1 MFLIFDTETTG
12 FPKDWNAPLT
22 DFDNWPRVVQIA
34 WQIHGPEGELIDVQD
49 HIIYPDGYDIP
60 FNATKIHG
68 ISTDR
73 AKAEGKPLADVLATF
88 QAAMETCEFVIGHNV
103 RFDLNV
109 TGCEYLRTTGEN
121 PFTTKK
127 SLDSC
132 TEITAELCQIRYQDR
147 RECHRRKEAVQFYR
161 RRSGEADVFDTEPF
175 SGTEC
180 WKWSRTG

>member
-22 DFDNWPRVVQIA
+22 DFDNWPRVVQLA

-73 AKAEGKPLADVLATF
+73 AKTEGKPLVEVLATF
-88 QAAMETCEFVIGHNV
+88 QAAMDTCEFVIGHNV
-103 RFDLNV
+103 RFDLTNGMGVSTRCGDSNV
-109 TGCEYLRTTGEN
+109 VLLRSIKAAKARIG
-121 PFTTKK
+121 
-127 SLDSC
+127 
-132 TEITAELCQIRYQDR
+132 
-147 RECHRRKEAVQFYR
+147 
-161 RRSGEADVFDTEPF
+161 
-175 SGTEC
+175 
-180 WKWSRTG
+180 

>member
-73 AKAEGKPLADVLATF
+73 AKAEGKPLAKVLATF
-88 QAAMETCEFVIGHNV
+88 QAAMRNLRV
-103 RFDLNV
+103 RYRSQ
-109 TGCEYLRTTGEN
+109 CPLR
-121 PFTTKK
+121 
-127 SLDSC
+127 L
-132 TEITAELCQIRYQDR
+132 
-147 RECHRRKEAVQFYR
+147 ECHRM
-161 RRSGEADVFDTEPF
+161 
-175 SGTEC
+175 
-180 WKWSRTG
+180 